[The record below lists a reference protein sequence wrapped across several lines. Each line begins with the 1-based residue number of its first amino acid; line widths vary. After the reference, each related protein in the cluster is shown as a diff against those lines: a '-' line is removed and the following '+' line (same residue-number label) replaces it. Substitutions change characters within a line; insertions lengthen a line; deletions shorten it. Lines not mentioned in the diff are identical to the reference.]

1 MSQEQD
7 KMPNSLIASIN
18 EAALNAVS
26 RTLQMLALRK
36 VRVQLD
42 DYGIMPERA
51 HDTDAGADIFTPVAF
66 VLPAHGSYTVKT
78 GVHIELPPLTKCD
91 VRSKSGLNRD
101 HDIISD
107 GLIDDGF
114 SGEIEIRLHNLG
126 DHPHAFERG
135 DKITQIVVTPVY
147 YPDFEQVEK
156 VQGGERGECGHGS
169 TGR

>member
-1 MSQEQD
+1 MIREQD

-26 RTLQMLALRK
+26 RTLRMLALRK

-51 HDTDAGADIFTPVAF
+51 HDTDAGADIRTPEAF
-66 VLPAHGSYTVKT
+66 VLPARGSHSVRT

-91 VRSKSGLNRD
+91 IRSKSGLNVN
-101 HDIISD
+101 HDIITT
-107 GLIDDGF
+107 GLIDEGF
-114 SGEIEIRLHNLG
+114 SGEIVVRLHNLG
-126 DHPHAFERG
+126 ELPHVFKRG

-147 YPDFEQVEK
+147 YPEFEQVDK
-156 VQGGERGECGHGS
+156 VQGGERGDNGYGS